1 MFMKNTAYLIILL
14 LTLGIIFS
22 CKKKKVP
29 PLPTSTANFQPI
41 SAGSAWSY
49 TATSNSVTNNYT
61 LTATAN
67 DSTIDGKT
75 YKVFINSGGPNEY
88 YYKTG
93 NDYYRYSYFIALNQA
108 LDLLY
113 LKDNLSVGATWTQ
126 NKNATING
134 VNGTA
139 ILECLVAEKG
149 ISYTVNGKTFTNVM
163 HIKINPTFSVSGIK
177 LTNNKA
183 EIHYYFADNIGF
195 IYSSTDLSVAI
206 PFSSP
211 YNFVGE
217 VKLTAYTI
225 K

>member
-1 MFMKNTAYLIILL
+1 MKNTACLLIVLVS
-14 LTLGIIFS
+14 LGMVFS
-22 CKKKKVP
+22 CKKKKDTP
-29 PLPTSTANFQPI
+29 PATAPANYQPT

-49 TATSNSVTNNYT
+49 TSTSNSVSKNYT

-67 DSTIDGKT
+67 DSVIDGKT
-75 YKVFINSGGPNEY
+75 YKVFLNSGGPNEY

-93 NDYYRYSYFIALNQA
+93 NDYSRYSYFEALNQA

-113 LKDNLSVGATWTQ
+113 LKENYSVGQTWTQ

-139 ILECLVAEKG
+139 ILECVVAAKAVNH
-149 ISYTVNGKTFTNVM
+149 TVNGKTYTDVM
-163 HIKINPTFSVSGIK
+163 DIKINPTFSVNGIL

-183 EIHYYFADNIGF
+183 EIHYYFSNNVGF
-195 IYSSTDLSVAI
+195 IHSTTDLSVAI

-211 YNFVGE
+211 YIFLGE
-217 VKLTAYTI
+217 VKLTGHTI